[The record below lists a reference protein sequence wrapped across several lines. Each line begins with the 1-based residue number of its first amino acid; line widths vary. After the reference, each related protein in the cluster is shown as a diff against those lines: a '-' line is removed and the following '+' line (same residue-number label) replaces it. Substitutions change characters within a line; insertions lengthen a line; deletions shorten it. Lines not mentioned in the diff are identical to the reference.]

1 MGRIGGDALA
11 FVAIGPGV
19 EEIGPVRRR
28 AGDPDCRRRP
38 RETFANGG
46 GRGHDRVMAGLT
58 DPTTTVAELKAR
70 VLAFARERD
79 WEQFHAPK
87 NLSMALA
94 AEAGELMEHFLWS
107 EPDASRAVA
116 HDPAKRGK
124 IAEELAD
131 VVIYALEFAN
141 VTGLDVAAVIEAKM
155 AANAKKYPVEKARG
169 RADKYTEL

>member
-1 MGRIGGDALA
+1 
-11 FVAIGPGV
+11 
-19 EEIGPVRRR
+19 
-28 AGDPDCRRRP
+28 
-38 RETFANGG
+38 
-46 GRGHDRVMAGLT
+46 MAAAT
-58 DPTTTVAELKAR
+58 DSTTNLAELKGR

-107 EPDASRAVA
+107 TPEASCAHVADPVKRA
-116 HDPAKRGK
+116 K

-141 VTGLDVAAVIEAKM
+141 VAQIDVAAAIEAKM
-155 AANAKKYPVEKARG
+155 AANALKYPVEKAKG
-169 RADKYTEL
+169 RSDKYTEL

>member
-1 MGRIGGDALA
+1 LRDGAACEKI
-11 FVAIGPGV
+11 V
-19 EEIGPVRRR
+19 
-28 AGDPDCRRRP
+28 
-38 RETFANGG
+38 
-46 GRGHDRVMAGLT
+46 VMAALT
-58 DPTTTVAELKAR
+58 DSSTTIAELKSR

-107 EPDASRAVA
+107 TPEASRAVVN
-116 HDPAKRGK
+116 DSAKRAK

-141 VTGLDVAAVIEAKM
+141 VTGIDVAAVIEAKM
-155 AANAKKYPVEKARG
+155 AANAQKYPVEKAKG
-169 RADKYTEL
+169 RSDKYTEL